1 MRTNYLRY
9 AIVLGLVSA
18 IGPFAIDM
26 YLPALPTIGADLG
39 ASDTAVQMS
48 LVVVFL
54 SFAVGPLLVGPL
66 ADMHGRKPVLYG
78 GLIVFALASIGA
90 ALSPT
95 VSWLIFF
102 RLIQGLGASTGMVVP
117 RAIVRDLHTGPEAA
131 KLMSLLMLVF
141 SVSPILAPL
150 TGSFIIE
157 AFGWRAVFWA
167 VTIAAVLGFVLLM
180 VGLKETRP
188 AHMRGASTF
197 TSAWGGYRKLLRD
210 RNFLGLSLIGGLAL
224 ASFFVYLAN
233 SSFVIIDHYGMSP
246 SVYSLYFS
254 VNAISFFT
262 VSQASGWAAQ
272 RFGLRSPDLPSI
284 LITHQVFP
292 FTPIAQAALRKLN
305 LHHIAR
311 FDRCWIMDEAEA
323 PGLAGD
329 LSHGA
334 SLPSNAR
341 YIGTVSRMQAT
352 ALPSGSAYRIV
363 AVISGPEPHR
373 TLLETILTDQLQR
386 IEGSHLLVR
395 GMPGVH
401 EPDRIGNLTRMPHL
415 AGRELAEAM
424 AGAELIVS
432 RSGYTT
438 LMDLV
443 ALGRSA
449 LVIPTPGQ
457 AEQVYLGELHSRTGR
472 FIVQAQDQVDLQ
484 AVLGSDAVRL
494 RQVPQPGNALLERA
508 LDDLGTL
515 LH

>member
-39 ASDTAVQMS
+39 ASDIAVQMS

-197 TSAWGGYRKLLRD
+197 TSAWGGYRRLLRD

-272 RFGLRSPDLPSI
+272 RFGLRS
-284 LITHQVFP
+284 VV
-292 FTPIAQAALRKLN
+292 R
-305 LHHIAR
+305 
-311 FDRCWIMDEAEA
+311 
-323 PGLAGD
+323 
-329 LSHGA
+329 
-334 SLPSNAR
+334 
-341 YIGTVSRMQAT
+341 
-352 ALPSGSAYRIV
+352 V
-363 AVISGPEPHR
+363 AVIGFATVMLSLFAVMISGVDSL
-373 TLLETILTDQLQR
+373 TFMAVLLFF
-386 IEGSHLLVR
+386 
-395 GMPGVH
+395 
-401 EPDRIGNLTRMPHL
+401 
-415 AGRELAEAM
+415 
-424 AGAELIVS
+424 
-432 RSGYTT
+432 GYGF
-438 LMDLV
+438 
-443 ALGRSA
+443 LG
-449 LVIPTPGQ
+449 LVIPTTSVLAMDEQGAIAGTASALMGTIHMVTGVTAMAISGFFANGTPIPMVTGIATCSAMALALTAVTLRRTRTAPGLEPAA
-457 AEQVYLGELHSRTGR
+457 AE
-472 FIVQAQDQVDLQ
+472 
-484 AVLGSDAVRL
+484 
-494 RQVPQPGNALLERA
+494 
-508 LDDLGTL
+508 
-515 LH
+515 